1 MNKETMIRE
10 MYNQLRIDSGG
21 RTDVIL
27 DFLNWL
33 HHEKNEV
40 FYLKDMEGLSTI
52 ENQYIE
58 QLLQGRIP
66 RNKKNDD
73 YNKCDDGSNIKKL
86 KTFELLFEK
95 KDGKWKY
102 DTFVRSTEMTIKEQ
116 KKFFAYALTEDFLEV
131 VEERVNEHLLGDNE
145 AEIVVVKFV
154 QDKGDAYMMDAIG
167 LAKKNKGEV

>member
-1 MNKETMIRE
+1 MNKETMIKE

-21 RTDVIL
+21 RTDIIL

-40 FYLKDMEGLSTI
+40 FYLKNMEGLSTI

-58 QLLQGRIP
+58 QLLQGKIP
-66 RNKKNDD
+66 RNKKNDE
-73 YNKCDDGSNIKKL
+73 YSKCDDDSNIKKL

-95 KDGKWKY
+95 KNGKWKY
-102 DTFVRSTEMTIKEQ
+102 ATFVRITEMTIEEQ
-116 KKFFAYALTEDFLEV
+116 KKFFDYAITEDFLEV

-154 QDKGDAYMMDAIG
+154 QDKGDAYIMDAIG
-167 LAKKNKGEV
+167 LAKKNKGEE

>member
-1 MNKETMIRE
+1 MNKETMIKE
-10 MYNQLRIDSGG
+10 MYKQLRVDSGG
-21 RTDVIL
+21 RTDIIL

-40 FYLKDMEGLSTI
+40 FYLKDMEGLSII
-52 ENQYIE
+52 ESQYIE

-66 RNKKNDD
+66 RNKKNDE
-73 YNKCDDGSNIKKL
+73 YNKCDDGSNVKKL

-95 KDGKWKY
+95 KGGRWKY

-116 KKFFAYALTEDFLEV
+116 KKFFAYALTQDFLEV

-167 LAKKNKGEV
+167 LAKKNKGEE